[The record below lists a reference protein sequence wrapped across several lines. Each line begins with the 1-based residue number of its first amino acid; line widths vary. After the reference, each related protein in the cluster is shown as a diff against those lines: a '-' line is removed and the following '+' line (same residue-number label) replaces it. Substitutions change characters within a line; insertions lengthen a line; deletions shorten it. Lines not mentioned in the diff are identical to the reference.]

1 MSKIINL
8 FFLSFLLTGCASTPN
23 PFSNDKTF
31 AGISPPA
38 IHRKDDVGRQ
48 KLKMSGLDEKQI
60 AEAEAMPFVEYYMA
74 LQASSKATD
83 SLTKQAIINDYVL
96 KGITVVNISCA
107 RWFNSL
113 AESQS
118 RLAFTQ
124 NNQNVIQ
131 NLGTTLLGFGSANPV
146 IVGTYGALFASL
158 NGIQDNFSQSFLL
171 APNANK
177 VKEHIFTALDQQAS
191 ELRTPNDSP
200 VRTSNTRKMAQQP
213 TTHTEAYMAL
223 EKYAG
228 ICTQQTSKEIVNSA
242 LDQTTTQVQA
252 DRGNKVITAST
263 PDPTLA
269 KYSADVLALQK
280 ETTASIAELQAALKG
295 AKTANDYQKLEKQ
308 LDEIAKK
315 LSNPPITPPIVPP
328 QTDVPPTN
336 TVISPANTLPQPV
349 EPAKPST
356 Q

>member
-1 MSKIINL
+1 MSKIT
-8 FFLSFLLTGCASTPN
+8 FSVLSSIILSGCASTPN

-48 KLKMSGLDEKQI
+48 KLKMSGLNEKQI
-60 AEAEAMPFVEYYMA
+60 LDAEAMPFVEYYLA
-74 LQASSKATD
+74 LEESAKAKDSK
-83 SLTKQAIINDYVL
+83 TKQEIINDYVL
-96 KGITVVNISCA
+96 KGITVVNISCS

-131 NLGTTLLGFGSANPV
+131 NLGTTLLGFGKANSI

-191 ELRTPNDSP
+191 ELRTPNDAA
-200 VRTSNTRKMAQQP
+200 VRTTNTRKMAQQP

-242 LDQTTTQVQA
+242 LDQTTTQIQA
-252 DRGNKVITAST
+252 DRGNKIITAST
-263 PDPTLA
+263 PDPALA
-269 KYSADVLALQK
+269 KYSSDVLALQK
-280 ETTASIAELQAALKG
+280 ETAASIGALQIALKG
-295 AKTANDYQKLEKQ
+295 AKTTNDYQQLERQ
-308 LDEIAKK
+308 VDEIAKK
-315 LSNPPITPPIVPP
+315 LANPPETPPIVPP
-328 QTDVPPTN
+328 QTDVTPSKSTISAPSSAPP
-336 TVISPANTLPQPV
+336 PDQP
-349 EPAKPST
+349 T
-356 Q
+356 QPPKQ